1 MNIAIKISLLA
12 SGLFLLA
19 GMLLGVL
26 KYRRIMTSDV
36 HRAPV
41 YVDIAHRASLL
52 YSFASLVIA
61 KLLEYSP
68 FPTSIQICIAAVPLF
83 YFAVT
88 IIEYTV
94 LGLRNRTENQFSER
108 NFITTW
114 GMYML
119 IVGEIGGLSAILW
132 GFISTQLIGR

>member
-1 MNIAIKISLLA
+1 MNVAIKISLLA
-12 SGLFLLA
+12 SGLFLLT

-26 KYRRIMTSDV
+26 KYRRIMTSPE

-61 KLLEYSP
+61 RLLEYSP
-68 FPTSIQICIAAVPLF
+68 FPVAVQVLAASIPLF

-88 IIEYTV
+88 ILEYTV
-94 LGLRNRTENQFSER
+94 LGLRNRTENQFSRR

-119 IVGEIGGLSAILW
+119 IVGEIGGLSAIVW
-132 GFISTQLIGR
+132 GFISTQVIGR